1 LPQIPPLARIG
12 SILLAVKTAESINR
26 RLERLMP
33 VLTPLGITLGF
44 LLPGVFIYLRPF
56 VPWLFG
62 LMTLSGALRLKVS
75 EFGNTIRSPVTILA
89 SFVSTHVLMPCCA
102 MFAASHLLG
111 GSPDTVA
118 GFVLLFAGP
127 IAVSSFMW
135 VSIFR
140 GDKALCLTLILLD
153 TLLAPLVVPGTV
165 SLLMGAKMTM
175 DMSGIAVSL
184 ILMVVIPTI
193 IGVTINEISRGRLPI
208 LICPYLDPVSK
219 ICLMLVIAAN
229 TSPVARVI
237 QLDNPDVWKIAG
249 MCILFSAGGFVVSK
263 FTAVALR
270 CNPKKSVTMFFCGGL
285 RNISA
290 VTTIAVTFF
299 PESAALPALLG
310 IVFQQTISAVMGK
323 LFAPK
328 NIQS

>member
-1 LPQIPPLARIG
+1 LLRIPTFARIG
-12 SILLAVKTAESINR
+12 GILLAAKTAESINR

-33 VLTPLGITLGF
+33 ALTPLGITLGF
-44 LLPGVFIYLRPF
+44 LLPGVFIHLRPF

-62 LMTLSGALRLKVS
+62 LMTLSGALRLRVT
-75 EFGNTIRSPVTILA
+75 EFSNTIRSPVPILV
-89 SFVSTHVLMPCCA
+89 FFISTHVLMPCCA
-102 MFAASHLLG
+102 MFIASHLFG

-118 GFVLLFAGP
+118 GFILLFAGP

-135 VSIFR
+135 VSIFH

-153 TLLAPLVVPGTV
+153 TALAPLVVPGTV
-165 SLLMGAKMTM
+165 SLLMGAKVAM
-175 DMSGIAVSL
+175 DMSGIAISL
-184 ILMVVIPTI
+184 VLMVLIPTI
-193 IGVTINEISRGRLPI
+193 IGVTINEISRGKIPI

-237 QLDNPDVWKIAG
+237 QLDNPEVWRIAG
-249 MCILFSAGGFVVSK
+249 MCILFSTSGFMVSK
-263 FTAVALR
+263 FTAMTVR
-270 CNPKKSVTMFFCGGL
+270 CNSERSVTMFFCGGL

-299 PESAALPALLG
+299 PESVALPALLG
-310 IVFQQTISAVMGK
+310 IVFQQTISAVMGR
-323 LFAPK
+323 LFAVK
-328 NIQS
+328 F